1 MSDPQD
7 EMEQEDFATLFARE
21 GAKRALQVGQV
32 VKGRILQIG
41 EETLFVDVGGK
52 GEALI
57 ERAELTDGDGNLTVK
72 VGDEIEATVVR
83 SGDDIRLSYR
93 LLQGIQAREGLAVAA
108 QTGLPVEGKVAAVIK
123 GGYEVTVAGL
133 RAFCPFSQM
142 DLRRTDAP
150 EAYVGRVLEFR
161 ISRYSEQG
169 RNIVLTRRVILE
181 EQAAE
186 AAEETRKK
194 LLPGAVLPGTVAS
207 LAEFGAFVDLG
218 GVQGLIPASEI
229 SHSRVGRPADR
240 LHVGEIVTVKVL
252 KIDEAKGRI
261 SLSLKALETDPW
273 TEIAGRL
280 RDRQIVRGRVAR
292 MTDFGVFVELL
303 PGIDGLLHLT
313 EIPRSRHG
321 EMKKAA
327 ETGEDLI
334 VLVTSIDLD
343 KRRDQ
348 PRDRPRGRHSR
359 HPDRVDHRGRRR
371 GDGHRR
377 AHRALR
383 HLPARR
389 PRPGRPH
396 PQCGDGIGQER
407 RLPEGLASR
416 HRDQGGRALDRGRR
430 QAHQAL
436 PSSGPPHG
444 RRRGDEELY
453 RHLAKGHGL
462 RHDGRRGPAPQPAI
476 APGRDAGGPRC
487 QAIPARSADRFCR
500 CASCA
505 RGRGSSSR
513 SASSS
518 RSRPFSPP

>member
-303 PGIDGLLHLT
+303 
-313 EIPRSRHG
+313 
-321 EMKKAA
+321 A
-327 ETGEDLI
+327 
-334 VLVTSIDLD
+334 
-343 KRRDQ
+343 
-348 PRDRPRGRHSR
+348 
-359 HPDRVDHRGRRR
+359 
-371 GDGHRR
+371 GHRR
-377 AHRALR
+377 
-383 HLPARR
+383 PAA
-389 PRPGRPH
+389 PD
-396 PQCGDGIGQER
+396 GDPAE
-407 RLPEGLASR
+407 
-416 HRDQGGRALDRGRR
+416 
-430 QAHQAL
+430 
-436 PSSGPPHG
+436 PP
-444 RRRGDEELY
+444 RGDEEG
-453 RHLAKGHGL
+453 R
-462 RHDGRRGPAPQPAI
+462 RDRRGPDRPRHEHRSRQAP
-476 APGRDAGGPRC
+476 
-487 QAIPARSADRFCR
+487 RSASRLPPR
-500 CASCA
+500 APLPA
-505 RGRGSSSR
+505 PRSSRPSR
-513 SASSS
+513 SA
-518 RSRPFSPP
+518 PW